1 MGGTRQKVLT
11 VSADPLQDGHYA
23 RKQIFC
29 KDRLIAWTHRS
40 RFATGVRLAGRFRG
54 RRVLDYGCGDG
65 TFLAMLCASPDR
77 PAQAVGVELDAFQ
90 INDCRARLG
99 AIPGLSFDSIA
110 GLDTAGQSERFD
122 AVVCMEVLEHV
133 VDLDT
138 VIARLWWVLVP
149 GGTLVVSVPVET
161 GVPLL
166 VKQAARTVAGWRGL
180 GDYSHTTGYTLAEY
194 WAGVTAGRAQH
205 MRRPQ
210 YGETIPFHDHKGF
223 NWMALRERLRTR
235 FTLEETLASPI
246 PWLGPRLASQVWFVM
261 RKGSTSRKAPIITR
275 MDSGSRQ

>member
-1 MGGTRQKVLT
+1 MHPE
-11 VSADPLQDGHYA
+11 PLQAGHYA

-40 RFATGVRLAGRFRG
+40 RFEAGVRLARRFRG
-54 RRVLDYGCGDG
+54 QRVLDYGCGDG
-65 TFLAMLCASPDR
+65 TFLAMLYSGPDR
-77 PAQAVGVELDAFQ
+77 PSEAVGVELDEYQ
-90 INDCRARLG
+90 VNDCRTRLG
-99 AIPGLSFDSIA
+99 RTPGLSFEPIA
-110 GLDTAGQSERFD
+110 GLDTAEQSERFD

-138 VIARLWWVLVP
+138 VITRLWWVLAR

-166 VKQAARTVAGWRGL
+166 VKQAARRIAGWRGI
-180 GDYSHTTGYTLAEY
+180 GDYSHTSSYTLAEY

-205 MRRPQ
+205 MPRPQ
-210 YGETIPFHDHKGF
+210 YGDELPFHDHKGF
-223 NWMALRERLRTR
+223 NWRALGGRLSQR

-246 PWLGPRLASQVWFVM
+246 AWLGPHMASQVWFVM
-261 RKGSTSRKAPIITR
+261 RKGSA
-275 MDSGSRQ
+275 